1 MIGTVL
7 GNRYEIVEKVGM
19 GGMAV
24 VYKAMDKLLNRY
36 VAVKLLRSEF
46 EGNEEFIRRFNIE
59 SQAAASL
66 SHPNIVPI
74 YDVGESKN
82 LQYIVMEYLE
92 GKTLKQYIT
101 EKKGHIYWKE
111 AADISMQIC
120 SALEHAHSKHIIH
133 RDIKPQNI
141 MITKDGIVKVMD
153 FGIARAA
160 NNVTTTMEAVGSAHY
175 LSPEQ
180 ARGGYTDQRSDI
192 YSLGVLMY
200 ELFTGELP
208 FDGESPV
215 AVAMQHM
222 QSEPRRPRSLN
233 PDIPQPIEDIIL
245 KAMSKEQRLRYDSA
259 ANMLLDL
266 KRAYADPDSDVVAKR
281 LVNDDEKFGT
291 RVMPPIVNIDMPLKE
306 EKVTQKPL
314 VRRSSE
320 EEPPVRKTVPKK
332 GGKKAD
338 TVAVAVGI
346 VTVLI
351 MAVIVGVIAF
361 MMLGGP
367 REEKEGEYTV
377 PNLINY
383 SLDQVKNELEDS
395 EFGYS
400 IAVQEFNADVPKD
413 HVISQDP
420 LPQEVLD
427 KPCEIKLTVSMGAAT
442 FRLSDY
448 TGEEGEEVQKLLEG
462 ADYALSVSI
471 IQEDNE
477 EIPEGRI
484 IRHLPSAGAEMKS
497 GDKIKLYVSKGADED
512 MAEVPPLSGLDE
524 NTAKTTIERNGF
536 KVGEVIPI
544 QSESK
549 KGLVVDQ
556 SIVSGTMEKRG
567 TEIDI
572 YVSAGDGSEPQGN
585 GNAPQEKPETPQG
598 GNHGSEG
605 EGGNNQPNNKPE
617 ANAPQTSDN
626 GL

>member
-141 MITKDGIVKVMD
+141 MITKDGIVKVTD

-266 KRAYADPDSDVVAKR
+266 KRAYADPDADIVMKKP
-281 LVNDDEKFGT
+281 VNDDEKFGT
-291 RVMPPIVNIDMPLKE
+291 RVMPPIVNIDMPPKE
-306 EKVTQKPL
+306 EKKTEKPM
-314 VRRSSE
+314 VRRSAE
-320 EEPPVRKTVPKK
+320 EEQPVRKTVPKK
-332 GGKKAD
+332 SGKKAD

-367 REEKEGEYTV
+367 HEDKEGEYTV

-395 EFGYS
+395 EFSYS

-448 TGEEGEEVQKLLEG
+448 TGEDGEEVQKLLEG

-471 IQEDNE
+471 IQEDSE
-477 EIPEGRI
+477 EIPEGII

-512 MAEVPPLSGLDE
+512 LAEVPPLLGLDE
-524 NTAKTTIERNGF
+524 NTAKLNIERSGF
-536 KVGEVIPI
+536 KVGEVISV

-572 YVSAGDGSEPQGN
+572 YVSAGDEPEPQPEN
-585 GNAPQEKPETPQG
+585 GNVTPETPQG

-605 EGGNNQPNNKPE
+605 EGGNSQPNNKPE
-617 ANAPQTSDN
+617 ENAPQTSDN